1 MVYKLET
8 KTNINTKKKNFKM
21 MCTND
26 LVKQY
31 KPLLN
36 KICYQYY
43 SNLNSNNNI
52 TWDDIMSMA
61 YEGFVLATKKYDSK
75 RSQMSFTQYAAFAIK
90 HNILTRLNEE
100 LRTVRVSCY
109 NFQKNQK
116 NNIPSGISV
125 PLDNINT
132 GNSSKN
138 SDYLKKCPLCLMTD
152 MSDVHI
158 SQRIEP
164 IIKYINKNFTPRQ
177 VDFFMKYFGLDSD
190 SDTKVKDIAQQWH
203 VTPGYVSQQV
213 KLMINNIK
221 NNKNILNEI
230 LN

>member
-1 MVYKLET
+1 MDP
-8 KTNINTKKKNFKM
+8 KM
-21 MCTND
+21 KCTND

-36 KICYQYY
+36 KICYQFY
-43 SNLNSNNNI
+43 SRLNSNNI

-61 YEGFVLATKKYDSK
+61 YEGFVLATKNYDPK
-75 RSQMSFTQYAAFAIK
+75 RSKMTFTQYAAFSIK
-90 HNILTRLNEE
+90 HNILTRINEE
-100 LRTVRVSCY
+100 LRTVKVSCY

-116 NNIPSGISV
+116 ANISSGVYV

-132 GNSSKN
+132 GDSSKKTEH
-138 SDYLKKCPLCLMTD
+138 LKKCPSYLMTD
-152 MSDVHI
+152 ISDIHI

-190 SDTKVKDIAQQWH
+190 TDTKVKDIAQHWH
-203 VTPGYVSQQV
+203 VTPGFVSQQV

>member
-1 MVYKLET
+1 
-8 KTNINTKKKNFKM
+8 M

-31 KPLLN
+31 KPLLS

-61 YEGFVLATKKYDSK
+61 YEGFVLATKKYDPK
-75 RSQMSFTQYAAFAIK
+75 RSKMSFTQYAAFAIK

-116 NNIPSGISV
+116 ANISSGISV
-125 PLDNINT
+125 PLDNINM

-138 SDYLKKCPLCLMTD
+138 SDYLKKCPSCLMTD
-152 MSDVHI
+152 ISDVHI
-158 SQRIEP
+158 SQKIRP
-164 IIKYINKNFTPRQ
+164 IIDYINNNFTPRQ

-190 SDTKVKDIAQQWH
+190 TDTKVKDIAQQWH
-203 VTPGYVSQQV
+203 VTPGYVSQQI

-221 NNKNILNEI
+221 KNKNILNEI